1 MVMKVVS
8 MMAVAPS
15 FLYRYY
21 PSHVESNNSLWDQ
34 RQRGARKSNSGSGR
48 PEATKIGRVQLHNDR
63 QRTVVNVRIR
73 LARAVSPRSSN
84 GEAQGPAGS
93 TSCNLAHGV

>member
-8 MMAVAPS
+8 MVAVAPS

-34 RQRGARKSNSGSGR
+34 RQRGARKSNGGSGR
-48 PEATKIGRVQLHNDR
+48 
-63 QRTVVNVRIR
+63 
-73 LARAVSPRSSN
+73 AR
-84 GEAQGPAGS
+84 GY
-93 TSCNLAHGV
+93 